1 MGYAFNEISVFECVI
16 CHRVVTQAPHMV
28 SGLLHCTRC
37 YSAAVMPEWRRRAYA
52 NDAAMPPVAKDLT
65 EYVAS

>member
-1 MGYAFNEISVFECVI
+1 MGYAFNEINVFECVV
-16 CHRVVTQAPHMV
+16 CRRVVTQAPHMV

-37 YSAAVMPEWRRRAYA
+37 YSEATMPEWRRRHLA

-65 EYVAS
+65 VYPAS